1 MHIDTTV
8 TGTCIVALAIVAHAW
23 QGRMVGNPIVL
34 SAIGW
39 VINILALLA
48 LAACW
53 IRH

>member
-23 QGRMVGNPIVL
+23 HGRMQGNPRVL

-39 VINILALLA
+39 VVNILVMLA
-48 LAACW
+48 LATCW
-53 IRH
+53 LRH